1 MDQAA
6 EPVRTVAAVLK
17 SDPSSNDLNNNFP
30 RSAIRE
36 DRDCF

>member
-1 MDQAA
+1 MDLAA
-6 EPVRTVAAVLK
+6 EPVRTVAADGKMIHPRTVKLY
-17 SDPSSNDLNNNFP
+17 NFH